1 MWRGTL
7 SFGLVS
13 VPVRLYSAVV
23 HRSVHFHQLHAA
35 DHARIYMKRMCP
47 IEEVEVPFDETVKG
61 FEIAPERYVVIE
73 PEEFAALEPAFTRT
87 IDIEDFVDLDDID
100 VIYFDQPYLIV
111 PDKGGARSYLL
122 LLESMRDTGKVAI
135 ARIVLRSRERLVA
148 IRPRGDSLLMT
159 TMNFGDEI
167 QSPQALRELEDIEN
181 VSLGER
187 ELSVARR
194 LVESIAEPFDITKY
208 HDNYREALLDLIDRK
223 AAGEEIVIEPPAQ
236 REPTATP
243 DLMGALEASLEEA
256 RQRRAAGDRGG
267 NGAPPARKNGGS
279 ATNKPTAAKNA
290 PAKKPAAGASA
301 AAKKPTAGGN
311 VSAKKPPAT
320 RNKAPAPAKKS
331 PSAAQKS
338 PPAAKAAKR

>member
-1 MWRGTL
+1 MWKGTL
-7 SFGLVS
+7 TFGLVS

-35 DHARIYMKRMCP
+35 DHARIYMKRICP
-47 IEEVEVPFDETVKG
+47 IEEEEVPFEEIVKG

-73 PEEFAALEPAFTRT
+73 PEELAALEPAFTRT

-100 VIYFDQPYLIV
+100 PIYFDQPYLVV

-122 LLESMRDTGKVAI
+122 LLESMRDTSKVAI

-148 IRPRGDSLLMT
+148 IRPRGTALLMT

-167 QSPQALRELEDIEN
+167 QSAASLRELEEIEN

-187 ELSVARR
+187 ELGVARR

-223 AAGEEIVIEPPAQ
+223 ASGEEVVVEPPVR

-243 DLMGALEASLEEA
+243 DLMGALEASLEEVRA
-256 RQRRAAGDRGG
+256 RKGAAPVKA
-267 NGAPPARKNGGS
+267 NGAKGQ
-279 ATNKPTAAKNA
+279 PTPTKKA
-290 PAKKPAAGASA
+290 PAKKKTAAATKKPPGLGKTTPAEAKKVPAADKKTPAAARKTSA
-301 AAKKPTAGGN
+301 AAKKP
-311 VSAKKPPAT
+311 
-320 RNKAPAPAKKS
+320 APAANARS
-331 PSAAQKS
+331 
-338 PPAAKAAKR
+338 